1 MEEHTPTTATSR
13 RLPQT
18 SFYSIEYPGYVSETP
33 EALASALKTLGGQA
47 AVDKV
52 FKQPRS
58 RILDLKLRPD
68 DLFAHPIPG
77 EAVNSLKILVK
88 VTRRKRRKVNPE
100 SSSNDP
106 ASTQPDL
113 AVDAKSGQSQ
123 AARVEIATDEEGR
136 LESSANE
143 NTNSN
148 PWEEEPVYTAE
159 LLGTIPR
166 TVRFRAMAD
175 FQYTPD
181 LNDPIVKLR
190 QSMDALDMSTVET
203 IKSFVFPVEKEDYA
217 LPLDVPL
224 TPEARSDPT
233 IPKTRSNLR
242 IPHFPVFSRAT
253 IPLQYNYK
261 PNAFSTVQ
269 TIQDPETG
277 EEKQRLINKTRFK
290 GFGTLAIDFH
300 DSGEVPSGPNDHM
313 NSLIPTVSADLLR
326 RVREQFEIRPIWAR
340 VALLNQFSLT
350 DRREIFHSKMII
362 PLVSYAFND
371 GPFRDMYIRFGYDP
385 RNDVDARFYQRV
397 TFRYTM
403 PNYQRRRPVIENRN
417 PADIPKPHM
426 FETSHIFDGKTAQN
440 EVGPGFQLCDIH
452 DPLLE
457 SLINDAS
464 DLRAECHERDG
475 WYSAAAFD
483 RIKAVTRRK
492 LFGLIEENR
501 IISDSEVADI
511 MEKKAT
517 LSKAAGG
524 KKEPRIVAPD
534 KDIKKRKRNR
544 AKGAGPWEEETA
556 TRLKAALR
564 RKKQAGE
571 DEEGGG
577 ESNADADEEDPS
589 DGDSDYRP

>member
-1 MEEHTPTTATSR
+1 MEEHPPSTTAASR

-33 EALASALKTLGGQA
+33 EALSGALKTLGGQA
-47 AVDKV
+47 SVDKI

-58 RILDLKLRPD
+58 RVLDLKLRPD

-77 EAVNSLKILVK
+77 EAVNSLKILVQ
-88 VTRRKRRKVNPE
+88 VTRRKRRKRDPE
-100 SSSNDP
+100 VPPNEPTSN
-106 ASTQPDL
+106 QPEPHGESD
-113 AVDAKSGQSQ
+113 AGMEVDAGQ
-123 AARVEIATDEEGR
+123 EIPTTP
-136 LESSANE
+136 SSKE
-143 NTNSN
+143 NPNPN
-148 PWEEEPVYTAE
+148 PWEEEPMYTTE

-175 FQYTPD
+175 FQYTPN
-181 LNDPIVKLR
+181 LNDPIIKLR
-190 QSMDALDMSTVET
+190 QSMDALDMSTVEA
-203 IKSFVFPVEKEDYA
+203 IKSFVFPVEEEDYT
-217 LPLDVPL
+217 LPLDAPL
-224 TPEARSDPT
+224 TPEAMEDPT
-233 IPKTRSNLR
+233 VPKTRSNLR

-261 PNAFSTVQ
+261 ANPFSTVQ

-300 DSGEVPSGPNDHM
+300 DPGEVPSGPNDHM
-313 NSLIPTVSADLLR
+313 NSLIPTVSMDLLR
-326 RVREQFEIRPIWAR
+326 RVREQFDIRPIWAR

-385 RNDVDARFYQRV
+385 RKDPDARLYQRV
-397 TFRYTM
+397 TFRYTT
-403 PNYQRRRPVIENRN
+403 PNYQRRRPVIESRN
-417 PADIPKPHM
+417 PSDIPKPHL

-457 SLINDAS
+457 SLIKDDS
-464 DLRAECHERDG
+464 DLRTECHERDG

-511 MEKKAT
+511 MEKKTT
-517 LSKAAGG
+517 LSKAPGG
-524 KKEPRIVAPD
+524 KKEPRLVAPD
-534 KDIKKRKRNR
+534 KEAKKRKRNR

-571 DEEGGG
+571 DEEERG
-577 ESNADADEEDPS
+577 ESNVDADDEDAS
-589 DGDSDYRP
+589 GGDSDYQP

>member
-88 VTRRKRRKVNPE
+88 VTRRKRRK
-100 SSSNDP
+100 
-106 ASTQPDL
+106 
-113 AVDAKSGQSQ
+113 
-123 AARVEIATDEEGR
+123 
-136 LESSANE
+136 
-143 NTNSN
+143 
-148 PWEEEPVYTAE
+148 EEPVYTAE

-426 FETSHIFDGKTAQN
+426 VGIDIPVSRTSHIFDGKTAQN

-544 AKGAGPWEEETA
+544 AKGAGPWEEETV
-556 TRLKAALR
+556 RALTKLGR
-564 RKKQAGE
+564 
-571 DEEGGG
+571 
-577 ESNADADEEDPS
+577 
-589 DGDSDYRP
+589 

>member
-1 MEEHTPTTATSR
+1 MEETPPSNERATAASR

-33 EALASALKTLGGQA
+33 EALAGALKTLGGQTA
-47 AVDKV
+47 LDKV
-52 FKQPRS
+52 FKQPRA

-77 EAVNSLKILVK
+77 EAVNSLKILAK
-88 VTRRKRRKVNPE
+88 VTRRKRRKLNPE
-100 SSSNDP
+100 SSSNEP
-106 ASTQPDL
+106 APTQPG
-113 AVDAKSGQSQ
+113 S
-123 AARVEIATDEEGR
+123 AAMSEQPEDTSMEISPDQQR
-136 LESSANE
+136 LMESSANE
-143 NTNSN
+143 NSNPN
-148 PWEEEPVYTAE
+148 PWEEEPVYTTE

-181 LNDPIVKLR
+181 LSDPIVKLR
-190 QSMDALDMSTVET
+190 QSMDALDMSTVEA
-203 IKSFVFPVEKEDYA
+203 IKSFVFPVEQEDYA

-224 TPEARSDPT
+224 TPEAMSDPT
-233 IPKTRSNLR
+233 VPKTRSNLR

-300 DSGEVPSGPNDHM
+300 DPGEVPSGPNDHM
-313 NSLIPTVSADLLR
+313 SSLIPTVSADLLR

-385 RNDVDARFYQRV
+385 RKDVDARFYQRV

-464 DLRAECHERDG
+464 DLRTECHERDG

-517 LSKAAGG
+517 IPKAAGG

-534 KDIKKRKRNR
+534 KDVKKRKRNR

-571 DEEGGG
+571 DEG

-589 DGDSDYRP
+589 DADSDYRP